1 MKPQLTI
8 KQLCNEAGSFAAQE
22 SLHQDPIIYGT
33 TDGKAIGTYL
43 EHKFRAQLAG
53 KYTFGMGS
61 SAQGIDFP
69 ELNVD
74 MKVTRITQPQSSCP
88 FESARQKI
96 YGLGYAVLVFVYDKH
111 DDPQTQTGR
120 LEILNTIFIEAPY
133 TADYQTTRGIL
144 QILENDGNNEELV
157 AFMRDR
163 NLPVDDIQAY
173 QLAEEI
179 LRNPPQIGYITIC
192 NPQLWRAEY
201 CHESAENVTGVV
213 RIRQK

>member
-1 MKPQLTI
+1 MKHNLTVSH
-8 KQLCNEAGSFAAQE
+8 LLTEAANFAAQE
-22 SLHQDPIIYGT
+22 SAHLEPSIYGI

-43 EHKFRAQLAG
+43 EHKFRSYLAENYAFNTG
-53 KYTFGMGS
+53 N

-96 YGLGYAVLVFVYDKH
+96 YGLGYAVLVFVYEKH
-111 DDPQTQTGR
+111 DDPHTQTGC
-120 LEILNTIFIEAPY
+120 LEILDAIFIEAPY

-144 QILENDGNNEELV
+144 QILENDGNSEEMI

-163 NLPVDDIQAY
+163 NLPLGDIQAY

-179 LRNPPQIGYITIC
+179 FRNPPQIGYITIC
-192 NPQLWRAEY
+192 NPHLWRAQY
-201 CHESAENVTGVV
+201 CHESAENVAGVV
-213 RIRQK
+213 RIR